1 VRDVFVTAATVAIV
15 FTTPASPLAHRLD
28 EYLQAARV
36 SIARTHV
43 ALELDLTPGIEVA
56 GDIVPIIDRDADRRI
71 TPLEAEAYGRAVLA
85 DTVLELD
92 GRAVTLT
99 LAHIEVPSI
108 DEMRHGMGA
117 IQLRG
122 TGSVQPGALWRY
134 QRRLHFRNNHRPDS
148 SVYLVNALIP
158 SDPDVT
164 VVSQTR
170 DAKQRDALIAFS
182 VSPRWPK
189 YLYWPAVGLMIGGW
203 WLMKRTVSPPLTTNH

>member
-1 VRDVFVTAATVAIV
+1 LAAATVAIV
-15 FTTPASPLAHRLD
+15 FTVPALPSAHRLD
-28 EYLQAARV
+28 EYLQAARI
-36 SIARTHV
+36 SLARTQV

-56 GDIVPIIDRDADRRI
+56 DDIIPIIDGDADRRI
-71 TPLEAEAYGRAVLA
+71 TPLEAEAYGRAVLE
-85 DTVLELD
+85 DVVLELD

-99 LAHIEVPSI
+99 LAHVEVPSI

-117 IQLRG
+117 IQLRAAG
-122 TGSVQPGALWRY
+122 NVQPGALWRP
-134 QRRLHFRNNHRPDS
+134 QRQLRFRNNHRPDS

-170 DAKQRDALIAFS
+170 DATQRDALIAFG

-189 YLYWPAVGLMIGGW
+189 YLYWPAVGLVIGGW
-203 WLMKRTVSPPLTTNH
+203 WFMRRTVYPRPTTNH